1 MKKLFS
7 LLGALLVFSFANAQ
21 EVYKVKPGHILPNYK
36 SNPEIYRYYKSP
48 KFKGPLLKIPLD
60 STFQFYDETAFQPKA
75 KFLYETDK
83 GSVYAL
89 PLDNMPCLK
98 PTFNADMPVAK
109 LSPNGY
115 IPNAINVQP
124 KMNGKINKIQV
135 SPLKK

>member
-60 STFQFYDETAFQPKA
+60 STFQLNDGTAFQPKA

-115 IPNAINVQP
+115 IPNAINVQR
-124 KMNGKINKIQV
+124 KMNGKNNKIQV

>member
-1 MKKLFS
+1 MKKLFFLIS
-7 LLGALLVFSFANAQ
+7 AIFFFSFANAQ
-21 EVYKVKPGHILPNYK
+21 EVYKVKPDQILPHYK
-36 SNPEIYRYYKSP
+36 TNPEIYRYYKSP

-60 STFQFYDETAFQPKA
+60 STFQLNDATAFQPKA

-98 PTFNADMPVAK
+98 PNFNSDMPVLK

-115 IPNAINVQP
+115 IPNALNVQP
-124 KMNGKINKIQV
+124 RMNGKINKVQV
-135 SPLKK
+135 FPPTK